1 MGVVQ
6 NGNDTP
12 SISIHL
18 GHPAFLHTYRKGSLF
33 ITQSTDNYI
42 FLILTTASAMS
53 LTKELND
60 IMMRQTH
67 DNAKDRL
74 RRHYE
79 EQRIFHKQ
87 TKLRNATNDT

>member
-1 MGVVQ
+1 
-6 NGNDTP
+6 
-12 SISIHL
+12 
-18 GHPAFLHTYRKGSLF
+18 
-33 ITQSTDNYI
+33 
-42 FLILTTASAMS
+42 MS

-74 RRHYE
+74 RSHYT

-87 TKLRNATNDT
+87 TKLRNADHDT

>member
-1 MGVVQ
+1 
-6 NGNDTP
+6 
-12 SISIHL
+12 
-18 GHPAFLHTYRKGSLF
+18 
-33 ITQSTDNYI
+33 
-42 FLILTTASAMS
+42 MS

-74 RRHYE
+74 RRHYA